1 LTPPAPQASNNVI
14 LALPSFDN
22 VLPLYQT
29 VKRQL
34 SEILS
39 AFEFIDRT
47 AYDLAVKHGQGRA
60 LSEEDTEGAECF
72 VLVETSGGR
81 REHDEEV
88 FFLSYVNISR
98 LNTSD
103 QQKLNDLLELLLTA
117 DKPLINTGV
126 LSQSPAQFSSLWALR
141 EGVTEAVSKE
151 GKAYKYDISVPL
163 SLFKQVVDDTREHL
177 RSKGLLHDKAVKY
190 VIGYG
195 HVGDGQSAS
204 LTLSRIQISALSS
217 RKFAP

>member
-1 LTPPAPQASNNVI
+1 MAEFLINSQLSAKTILVGYPSKLGCFCLTVVLGYDLKQLLIGSEGTLGVITGVSILTPPAPQASNNVI

-88 FFLSYVNISR
+88 FSFYILTYPFSIHRIIRNSMTFLSCC
-98 LNTSD
+98 
-103 QQKLNDLLELLLTA
+103 
-117 DKPLINTGV
+117 
-126 LSQSPAQFSSLWALR
+126 
-141 EGVTEAVSKE
+141 
-151 GKAYKYDISVPL
+151 
-163 SLFKQVVDDTREHL
+163 
-177 RSKGLLHDKAVKY
+177 
-190 VIGYG
+190 
-195 HVGDGQSAS
+195 
-204 LTLSRIQISALSS
+204 
-217 RKFAP
+217 